1 MQLIR
6 ILSEKLFK
14 DTSVVGLSGLRKSG
28 EYVKVTIP
36 EDYKRTFVSNTERN
50 YLLL

>member
-1 MQLIR
+1 MQIFKT
-6 ILSEKLFK
+6 LSEKLFK
-14 DTSVVGLSGLRKSG
+14 DTSVVGLSGLRKNR

-36 EDYKRTFVSNTERN
+36 EDYKRTFVTNTERN